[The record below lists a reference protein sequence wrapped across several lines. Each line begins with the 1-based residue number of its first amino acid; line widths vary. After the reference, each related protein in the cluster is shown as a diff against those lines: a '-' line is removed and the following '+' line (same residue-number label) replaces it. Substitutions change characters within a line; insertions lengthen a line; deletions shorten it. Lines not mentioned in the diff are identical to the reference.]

1 MIFWKL
7 LAYIN
12 WVLISLYGALVLYM
26 LIQMG
31 SGLGHEMKGMGTVVK
46 SVAVCLLLALVGL
59 NRLPYLWTK
68 ITALILMSLLFL
80 LVYVFVTD

>member
-31 SGLGHEMKGMGTVVK
+31 SGLGHEVKGMGTVVK

>member
-1 MIFWKL
+1 M
-7 LAYIN
+7 
-12 WVLISLYGALVLYM
+12 LYM
-26 LIQMG
+26 LVQMG

-46 SVAVCLLLALVGL
+46 GVAVCLLLAFAGL

-68 ITALILMSLLFL
+68 IMVLILMSLLFL